1 MKTDRKIVVQRI
13 GRETNGREKFLQE
26 RKREKNGRWRERNE
40 RWREREIKERETMRM
55 DG

>member
-26 RKREKNGRWRERNE
+26 RKREREMKDGE
-40 RWREREIKERETMRM
+40 REIREREREK
-55 DG
+55 